1 MKSGEGSYKL
11 QQKHKNKDKNIKIW
25 TMRTQNSKIN
35 GNTFFSSILKYNFL
49 LTKTKFIIE
58 FFNFYIITNFKRFIL
73 IIYTQYELH

>member
-1 MKSGEGSYKL
+1 
-11 QQKHKNKDKNIKIW
+11 
-25 TMRTQNSKIN
+25 MRTQNSKIN